1 MSQDKA
7 SPCSPVLDPATLEP
21 RLGSS
26 YPEPFRAAVAGREK
40 RKLGDVLGLSNF
52 GVNLVRL
59 LPGSASS
66 QRHWHSHE
74 DEFVYVLDGEIT
86 LLTDAGA
93 QVLSA
98 GMVAGFPAGRA
109 DGHQLVNRSDRDA
122 LYLEVGDRSPA
133 TDEVTY
139 PDIDMRLRTV
149 NGEYQFQHKDGTAY

>member
-1 MSQDKA
+1 MSQAKVLPQPPA
-7 SPCSPVLDPATLEP
+7 LDPATLEP
-21 RLGSS
+21 RVGSG

-40 RKLGDVLGLSNF
+40 RKLGEALGLSNF

-59 LPGSASS
+59 PPGGASS

-86 LLTDAGA
+86 LVTDAGA

-98 GMVAGFPAGRA
+98 GMVAGFPAGQM

-122 LYLEVGDRSPA
+122 LYLEVGDRSME
-133 TDEVTY
+133 DKVEY
-139 PDIDMRLRTV
+139 PDIDMRLRIV
-149 NGEYQFQHKDGTAY
+149 DGKHQFQHRDGTPY